1 MSDWEDSDEDAGQ
14 QKAQAALADYL
25 NNGRGSGRGNYA
37 RGGRGGARGGP
48 PPPPRGGGA
57 RGGRGGNSSNG
68 NWRGAENQ
76 SSLTF
81 KIGSCDVGRMIGSGG
96 SRIKELRQASG
107 CKVSKIFLIMNLIL
121 FEI

>member
-1 MSDWEDSDEDAGQ
+1 M
-14 QKAQAALADYL
+14 DYL
-25 NNGRGSGRGNYA
+25 NNSGSGRGNYT
-37 RGGRGGARGGP
+37 RGGRGGGA
-48 PPPPRGGGA
+48 RGGGA

-76 SSLTF
+76 LSMTFTIASS
-81 KIGSCDVGRMIGSGG
+81 DVGRMIGSGG

>member
-25 NNGRGSGRGNYA
+25 NNSGSGRGNYT
-37 RGGRGGARGGP
+37 RGGRGGGARGGGA
-48 PPPPRGGGA
+48 RGGGA

-107 CKVSKIFLIMNLIL
+107 CKVSKIILSNLVSK
-121 FEI
+121 